1 MIKNSDLAGH
11 CDAPQLLWL
20 TGKCRMVTGH
30 AMGRA
35 TIAVPYSFAIL
46 AIGAPRHCRVGLLE
60 IEKCKMELLH
70 NMGDLAILARRA
82 SGQNDKHKGSAI
94 VAHCEGSPFPVRP
107 ISRFEYFSSFGLWK
121 RESSIVLLKRNKW
134 KYADLDES
142 TVLCMVMEHVVL
154 NGLECKMASN
164 SSKPSDAA
172 SEPISPMDARRPHDD
187 SDPNDSH

>member
-60 IEKCKMELLH
+60 IEKW
-70 NMGDLAILARRA
+70 
-82 SGQNDKHKGSAI
+82 
-94 VAHCEGSPFPVRP
+94 
-107 ISRFEYFSSFGLWK
+107 FEYFSSFGLWK